1 MPAPVPRPFCLQW
14 RPAFSFILVLLIGVV
29 AGLIVHRFVGASW
42 LAQQIAGST
51 RGYVTSALVGIA
63 GSFVGF
69 HLAGLVKLSTGFVP
83 LVAAAVAALMIVWW
97 WRTLKL

>member
-1 MPAPVPRPFCLQW
+1 MVRNDLESLSLQVEYPARYSVRCP
-14 RPAFSFILVLLIGVV
+14 IV
-29 AGLIVHRFVGASW
+29 AGLIVYRFVGASW
-42 LAQQIAGST
+42 LAQQIAVST
-51 RGYVTSALVGIA
+51 RSYVTSALVGIA